1 MAKYEIL
8 LLGDG
13 SHLFRTMAWV
23 LEYKGFAVRT
33 AIGPETALEALVK
46 KNYDLVIAKLS
57 MAEADGV
64 DLLKRARRLN
74 PEVKIMVVSGN
85 HEVTFPREA
94 YEIEVDDYILMPIS
108 PTELWRRVNQCLESL
123 EIVDLV
129 PARLNPVKTTAE
141 VNERVLDRLMMMFH
155 DLRGSMVSTSASLKL
170 LVRGRY
176 GEMGENALGKLH
188 EVSDNVD
195 KLILLTE
202 EFMGK
207 AFSGAGDGYME
218 KEMLDLRQD
227 VVGPVLEEL
236 AVELRNHRIT
246 LDNRLSQQA
255 AEAIPVKGS
264 KVWLRSVFRN
274 LVNNG
279 IRHGGDGC
287 TIVVDWQ
294 RQGKNCRL
302 NVYNTGKPVPE
313 ERRAMLFSNFRK
325 MRQAKGFGAGMGL
338 GLYLSR
344 DIVTRHG
351 GDILYEPMQ
360 NGSNFVVTLPQA

>member
-85 HEVTFPREA
+85 HEVTFPQEA

-108 PTELWRRVNQCLESL
+108 PTELWRRVSQCLESL

-129 PARLNPVKTTAE
+129 PARLNPVKTPSE
-141 VNERVLDRLMMMFH
+141 GNERVLDRLMMMVH
-155 DLRGSMVSTSASLKL
+155 DLRGAMVSTSASLKL

-176 GEMGENALGKLH
+176 GEMGEPVLGKLH

-195 KLILLTE
+195 NLILLTE

-207 AFSGAGDGYME
+207 AFSRASDGYAE
-218 KEMLDLRQD
+218 KERLDLRQD

-236 AVELRNHRIT
+236 ATELRNHRIT
-246 LDNRLSQQA
+246 LDNRLEHQP
-255 AEAIPVKGS
+255 AETIPVQGS

-287 TIVVDWQ
+287 TIVVAWQ

-325 MRQAKGFGAGMGL
+325 MRRAQGFGAGLGL

-344 DIVTRHG
+344 DIVTKYG